1 MAAKEVGRLSSLRN
15 RPSCRHDG
23 EREVLSEK
31 ATRTNR
37 HSQVVGCPNEC
48 EMKNRRS
55 EEIMIPATSELSV
68 GADERCGTA
77 WEGGGPVYN
86 TGWSSI
92 VSRDI
97 TWMRSLSSTHGN
109 GLISLFNSASVG
121 KWKSR

>member
-1 MAAKEVGRLSSLRN
+1 MRN
-15 RPSCRHDG
+15 RPYCKHDG

-31 ATRTNR
+31 ATRTSR

-55 EEIMIPATSELSV
+55 EELIMPATSELSR
-68 GADERCGTA
+68 GADGRGGMA
-77 WEGGGPVYN
+77 REGGGPVYN

-92 VSRDI
+92 LSRDI
-97 TWMRSLSSTHGN
+97 TRMRSLLSIHGN

-121 KWKSR
+121 KWKSQ